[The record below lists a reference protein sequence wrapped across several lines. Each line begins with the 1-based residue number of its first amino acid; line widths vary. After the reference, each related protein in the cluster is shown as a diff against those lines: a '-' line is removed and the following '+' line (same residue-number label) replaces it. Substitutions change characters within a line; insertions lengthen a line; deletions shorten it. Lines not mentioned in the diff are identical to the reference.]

1 MEMET
6 FCLTAW
12 SIRNFKEFKH
22 VQKTRSSFKKKFQ
35 RIQTLEAAVVPSVG
49 LIYSSRFRTRA
60 RPRLPHS
67 RSAVQLP
74 LPFASYAART
84 DRPPIGSFPEN
95 I

>member
-74 LPFASYAART
+74 LPRL
-84 DRPPIGSFPEN
+84 PPPCLTSSILVVLS
-95 I
+95 